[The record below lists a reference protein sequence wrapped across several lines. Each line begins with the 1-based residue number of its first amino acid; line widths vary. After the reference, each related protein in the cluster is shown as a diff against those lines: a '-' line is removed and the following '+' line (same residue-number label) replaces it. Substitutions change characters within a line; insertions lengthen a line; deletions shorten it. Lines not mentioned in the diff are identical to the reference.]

1 MIPALTRLRRLTR
14 HERGLL
20 WTAARTLALVRL
32 ALAVLRFPAFIRLAA
47 RLARPPR
54 PPLRTGYVF
63 PEQLAAA
70 VARASKLVPG
80 ASCLARAFTL
90 RILLVRHG
98 HPAEVQ
104 IGVARGEDGHLTAH
118 AWVES
123 EGRVIGDELAGE
135 FRRLPSLPLP
145 HFR

>member
-1 MIPALTRLRRLTR
+1 VIRALTSFRRLTR

-32 ALAVLRFPAFIRLAA
+32 ALAVLRFPAFSRLASRA
-47 RLARPPR
+47 ARPPR
-54 PPLRTGYVF
+54 PPLRTGYVY

-70 VARASKLVPG
+70 VARASKLMPA

-98 HPAEVQ
+98 HLAEVQ
-104 IGVARGEDGHLTAH
+104 LGVARGEDGRLTAH

-123 EGRVIGDELAGE
+123 EGRVIGDELASD
-135 FRRLPSLPLP
+135 FQRLPSLPLP